1 MPIVKDEQKIKQQ
14 GLFLTIEDGSK
25 VVLLSHLYTVVTQ
38 FLEAHKTSVIYV
50 KDGAFSE
57 VQPKTEYLYYGR
69 VNGEEGIFRLAGG
82 VFFDMNNNE
91 KKLDKDKR
99 NFEWIVGKEGV
110 GKQTRWSAVRG
121 NDVTPPT
128 EKEIEEYTKK
138 LVTTMERYEKTLTE
152 KYNELSGSNL
162 PTNVGDEK
170 VEEEG
175 NDLPF

>member
-1 MPIVKDEQKIKQQ
+1 MPIIKDEQKIQQ
-14 GLFLTIEDGSK
+14 KGLFLTIEDGSK

-57 VQPKTEYLYYGR
+57 IQPKTEYLYYGK
-69 VNGEEGIFRLAGG
+69 VNGEEGILRISGG

-91 KKLDKDKR
+91 KKLEKDKR
-99 NFEWIVGKEGV
+99 NFEWIIGKEGV

-121 NDVTPPT
+121 KDVTPPT
-128 EKEIEEYTKK
+128 ASEIEEYTKK
-138 LVTTMERYEKTLTE
+138 LETSMKKYETTLTA
-152 KYNELSGSNL
+152 KYNELSGEYL

-170 VEEEG
+170 VEEEA
-175 NDLPF
+175 NALPF